1 MEFFTALS
9 VLAAICV
16 SGGVGFYLNKHLNA
30 KRIGDATELATRIVE
45 ESRKEAQAQKKE
57 ILLQGQDELFNQK
70 RELEHEFKERE
81 RELKARDRKLQEQ
94 GERLEEKL
102 EKATEKEHELLSVE
116 KDLSKKERKLAEL
129 EETLNERID
138 EQEHRLQEVSGLT
151 AEEARQRLF
160 AEIESRTRHEAAKM
174 MRLIEAEAR
183 ETADRKAKE
192 IIACSIQRYAGDYVG
207 EHTVTAVTL
216 PSEDMKGRIIGRE
229 GRNIRALE
237 AATGVDLIIDDTP
250 ETVIL
255 SAYSP
260 LRRQVA
266 KMALERLIQDG
277 RIHPARIE
285 DVVHKCEQ
293 ELEVQIREVG
303 EQATFDAGV
312 HGIHPELVRFLGQLR
327 YRTSFTQNV
336 LQHSLEV
343 SALCG
348 MMAAELGMDIKK
360 AKRAGLLHDIGKAV
374 DHEVEGPH
382 ALIGA
387 DLAKKYNESKEIL
400 HAIAA
405 HHEDQRPE
413 TALAVLVQ
421 AADSLPG
428 PVPARARNSW
438 KATSSALRIWKTS
451 LPNSTEYPK
460 RTPFRPGA
468 KSASWSIPK
477 TWMTIRPTCSV
488 RASPARLKKTLPI
501 PARSASRSSVSAG
514 PSATRNSRRS
524 SCHSREGTSVPSF
537 FMLEGIGESGPQMM
551 PPLQPSAL

>member
-1 MEFFTALS
+1 MDPLFIAAL
-9 VLAAICV
+9 VAAALL
-16 SGGVGFYLNKHLNA
+16 GVALGVFAHKRSAAKRVGDAEDLA
-30 KRIGDATELATRIVE
+30 KRIVAEA
-45 ESRKEAQAQKKE
+45 RKEAQAQKKE
-57 ILLQGQDELFNQK
+57 ILLQGQDDLFNQK
-70 RELEHEFKERE
+70 RELENEFKERE
-81 RELKARDRKLQEQ
+81 REVKARERKLEEM
-94 GERLEEKL
+94 GGRLEEKL
-102 EKATEKEHELLSVE
+102 EKATTREHELLTSE
-116 KDLSKKERKLAEL
+116 KDLARKERQLAES
-129 EETLNERID
+129 ETFLQTRIE
-138 EQEHRLQEVSGLT
+138 EQEQRLSEIAGLT
-151 AEEARQRLF
+151 ADEAKVRLF
-160 AEIESRTRHEAAKM
+160 SEIEAKTRHESARM
-174 MRLIEAEAR
+174 IRQIEMEAR

-192 IIACSIQRYAGDYVG
+192 ILCNVIQRYAGDYVN
-207 EHTVTAVTL
+207 EQTVTAVTL

-285 DVVHKCEQ
+285 DIVQKCEQ
-293 ELEVQIREVG
+293 ELDTQVREVG

-312 HGIHPELVRFLGQLR
+312 HGIHPEIVRLLGQLR

-348 MMAAELGMDIKK
+348 MMAAELGMDVKK

-387 DLAKKYNESKEIL
+387 DLAKKYNESQEII

-405 HHEDQRPE
+405 HHEDQRPS

-421 AADSLPG
+421 AADSISGARPG
-428 PVPARARNSW
+428 ARKELLENYVKRLEDW
-438 KATSSALRIWKTS
+438 KASPPALMASARH
-451 LPNSTEYPK
+451 
-460 RTPFRPGA
+460 TPFRLA
-468 KSASWSIPK
+468 
-477 TWMTIRPTCSV
+477 
-488 RASPARLKKTLPI
+488 ARF
-501 PARSASRSSVSAG
+501 A
-514 PSATRNSRRS
+514 
-524 SCHSREGTSVPSF
+524 
-537 FMLEGIGESGPQMM
+537 
-551 PPLQPSAL
+551 

>member
-421 AADSLPG
+421 AADSLSG
-428 PVPARARNSW
+428 A
-438 KATSSALRIWKTS
+438 
-451 LPNSTEYPK
+451 
-460 RTPFRPGA
+460 RPGA
-468 KSASWSIPK
+468 RKELLESYVKRLENLEEISSGFEGVEQAFAVQAGREVRILVKPDVISDDQVILLARAIAKKIEDTLDYPGQIK
-477 TWMTIRPTCSV
+477 VNVIRES
-488 RASPARLKKTLPI
+488 RAVEYAK
-501 PARSASRSSVSAG
+501 
-514 PSATRNSRRS
+514 
-524 SCHSREGTSVPSF
+524 
-537 FMLEGIGESGPQMM
+537 
-551 PPLQPSAL
+551 

>member
-1 MEFFTALS
+1 MDFLFILA
-9 VLAAICV
+9 LAAAVLVGV
-16 SGGVGFYLNKHLNA
+16 SAGALVHRWVTT
-30 KRIGDATELATRIVE
+30 KRIGDADELAKRIVE
-45 ESRKEAQAQKKE
+45 EARKEAQAQKKE
-57 ILLQGQDELFNQK
+57 ILLQGQDDLFNKK
-70 RELEHEFKERE
+70 RELENEFKERE
-81 RELKARDRKLQEQ
+81 REVKLRERKLDEM
-94 GERLEEKL
+94 GSRLEDKL
-102 EKATEKEHELLSVE
+102 EKATEKEHELLSTE
-116 KDLSKKERKLAEL
+116 KDLARKERQLAES
-129 EETLNERID
+129 EEFLQTRIE
-138 EQEHRLQEVSGLT
+138 EQEQRLAQIAGFT
-151 AEEARQRLF
+151 AEEAKERLF
-160 AEIESRTRHEAAKM
+160 SEIEAKTRHESARM
-174 MRLIEAEAR
+174 IRQIEMEAR

-192 IIACSIQRYAGDYVG
+192 ILCNVIQRYAGDYVN
-207 EHTVTAVTL
+207 EQTVTAVPL

-266 KMALERLIQDG
+266 RMALERLIQDG

-285 DVVHKCEQ
+285 DIVQKCEQ
-293 ELEVQIREVG
+293 ELDTQVREVG

-312 HGIHPELVRFLGQLR
+312 HGIHPEIVRLLGQLR

-348 MMAAELGMDIKK
+348 MMAAELGMDVKK

-387 DLAKKYNESKEIL
+387 DLAKKYNESQEII

-405 HHEDQRPE
+405 HHEDQRPS

-421 AADSLPG
+421 AADSISG
-428 PVPARARNSW
+428 A
-438 KATSSALRIWKTS
+438 
-451 LPNSTEYPK
+451 
-460 RTPFRPGA
+460 RPGA
-468 KSASWSIPK
+468 RKELLENYVK
-477 TWMTIRPTCSV
+477 
-488 RASPARLKKTLPI
+488 RL
-501 PARSASRSSVSAG
+501 
-514 PSATRNSRRS
+514 
-524 SCHSREGTSVPSF
+524 ED
-537 FMLEGIGESGPQMM
+537 LEGIATSFDGVAKAYAIQAGREIRVMVNSENVDDDTTYILCKDIAEKIEKNLTYPGQIRVTVIRERR
-551 PPLQPSAL
+551 AVGFAK

>member
-9 VLAAICV
+9 VLAAICL

-421 AADSLPG
+421 AADSLSG
-428 PVPARARNSW
+428 A
-438 KATSSALRIWKTS
+438 
-451 LPNSTEYPK
+451 
-460 RTPFRPGA
+460 RPGA
-468 KSASWSIPK
+468 RKELLESYVKRLEDLENIASEFDGVSKAYAIQAGRE
-477 TWMTIRPTCSV
+477 IRVMVNSENVDDDQTYMLCKGITGKIEENLTYPGQIRVTV
-488 RASPARLKKTLPI
+488 IRERRAVGYEK
-501 PARSASRSSVSAG
+501 
-514 PSATRNSRRS
+514 
-524 SCHSREGTSVPSF
+524 
-537 FMLEGIGESGPQMM
+537 
-551 PPLQPSAL
+551 

>member
-9 VLAAICV
+9 VLAAICL

-81 RELKARDRKLQEQ
+81 RELKARDRKLKEQ
-94 GERLEEKL
+94 GERRAETL

-421 AADSLPG
+421 AADSLSG
-428 PVPARARNSW
+428 A
-438 KATSSALRIWKTS
+438 
-451 LPNSTEYPK
+451 
-460 RTPFRPGA
+460 RPGA
-468 KSASWSIPK
+468 RKELLESYVKRLEDLENIASEFDGVSKAYAIQAGRE
-477 TWMTIRPTCSV
+477 IRVMVNSENVDDDQTYMLCKGITGKIEENLTYPGQIRVTV
-488 RASPARLKKTLPI
+488 IRERRAVGYAK
-501 PARSASRSSVSAG
+501 
-514 PSATRNSRRS
+514 
-524 SCHSREGTSVPSF
+524 
-537 FMLEGIGESGPQMM
+537 
-551 PPLQPSAL
+551 

>member
-9 VLAAICV
+9 VLAAICL

-421 AADSLPG
+421 AADSLSG
-428 PVPARARNSW
+428 A
-438 KATSSALRIWKTS
+438 
-451 LPNSTEYPK
+451 
-460 RTPFRPGA
+460 RPGA
-468 KSASWSIPK
+468 RKELLESYVKRLEDLENIASEFDGVSKAYAIQAGRE
-477 TWMTIRPTCSV
+477 IRVMVNSENVDDDQTYMPCKGITGKIEENLTYPGQIRV
-488 RASPARLKKTLPI
+488 TVIRERRAVGYAK
-501 PARSASRSSVSAG
+501 
-514 PSATRNSRRS
+514 
-524 SCHSREGTSVPSF
+524 
-537 FMLEGIGESGPQMM
+537 
-551 PPLQPSAL
+551 

>member
-1 MEFFTALS
+1 MPWTMLSAGSFMTLHKRASARLYKGRGFMEFFTALS
-9 VLAAICV
+9 VLAAICL

-421 AADSLPG
+421 AADSLSG
-428 PVPARARNSW
+428 A
-438 KATSSALRIWKTS
+438 
-451 LPNSTEYPK
+451 
-460 RTPFRPGA
+460 RPGA
-468 KSASWSIPK
+468 RKELLESYVKRLEDLENIASEFDGVSKAYAIQAGRE
-477 TWMTIRPTCSV
+477 IRVMVNSENVDDDQTYMLCKGITGKIEENLTYPGQIRVTV
-488 RASPARLKKTLPI
+488 IRERRAVGYAK
-501 PARSASRSSVSAG
+501 
-514 PSATRNSRRS
+514 
-524 SCHSREGTSVPSF
+524 
-537 FMLEGIGESGPQMM
+537 
-551 PPLQPSAL
+551 

>member
-1 MEFFTALS
+1 MEFIDIVIAAVG
-9 VLAAICV
+9 VLIG
-16 SGGVGFYLNKHLNA
+16 GGVGMALHKTMST
-30 KRIGDATELATRIVE
+30 KRIGDADELAKRIVE
-45 ESRKEAQAQKKE
+45 EARKEAQAQKKE
-57 ILLQGQDELFNQK
+57 ILIQGQDDLFNQK
-70 RELEHEFKERE
+70 REMEIEFKERE
-81 RELKARDRKLQEQ
+81 RELKARERKLEEI
-94 GERLEEKL
+94 GGRLEEKL
-102 EKATEKEHELLSVE
+102 EKATAKEHEMLAAE
-116 KDLSKKERKLAEL
+116 KELTRKERQLAESEEYLTIRINEQEQRL
-129 EETLNERID
+129 EEI
-138 EQEHRLQEVSGLT
+138 SGLT
-151 AEEARQRLF
+151 VEEAKARLF
-160 AEIESRTRHEAAKM
+160 EEVEARTRHEAARM
-174 MRLIEAEAR
+174 IRVIESEAK

-192 IIACSIQRYAGDYVG
+192 ILCNVIQRYAGDYVG
-207 EHTVTAVTL
+207 EQTVTAVTL

-260 LRRQVA
+260 LRRQIA

-285 DVVHKCEQ
+285 DIVQKCEQ
-293 ELEVQIREVG
+293 ELDVQVREVG

-312 HGIHPELVRFLGQLR
+312 HGIHPEIVRLLGQLR

-387 DLAKKYNESKEIL
+387 DIAKKYNEAKDIV

-405 HHEDQRPE
+405 HHEDQRPS

-421 AADSLPG
+421 AADSLSG
-428 PVPARARNSW
+428 A
-438 KATSSALRIWKTS
+438 
-451 LPNSTEYPK
+451 
-460 RTPFRPGA
+460 RPGA
-468 KSASWSIPK
+468 RKELLENYVK
-477 TWMTIRPTCSV
+477 
-488 RASPARLKKTLPI
+488 RL
-501 PARSASRSSVSAG
+501 
-514 PSATRNSRRS
+514 
-524 SCHSREGTSVPSF
+524 ED
-537 FMLEGIGESGPQMM
+537 LEGIATGFEGVAKAYAIQAGREIRVMVNSESVDDDTTYVLCKDIAEKIEKNLTYPGQIRVTVIRERR
-551 PPLQPSAL
+551 AVGFAK

>member
-1 MEFFTALS
+1 MDILTIVAA
-9 VLAAICV
+9 VLALL
-16 SGGVGFYLNKHLNA
+16 VGAALGYVLQSRA
-30 KRIGDATELATRIVE
+30 TTKRIGDADELAKRIVE
-45 ESRKEAQAQKKE
+45 EARKEAQAQKKE
-57 ILLQGQDELFNQK
+57 ILLQGQDDLYNQK
-70 RELEHEFKERE
+70 RELENEFKERE
-81 RELKARDRKLQEQ
+81 REVKNRERKLEEM
-94 GERLEEKL
+94 GDRLEERL
-102 EKATEKEHELLSVE
+102 GKATEKEHELLATE
-116 KDLSKKERKLAEL
+116 KELARKERQLAEN
-129 EETLNERID
+129 EEYLQGRIE
-138 EQEHRLQEVSGLT
+138 EQEQRLSEIAGLT
-151 AEEARQRLF
+151 ADEARERLL
-160 AEIESRTRHEAAKM
+160 AEIEARTRHESARM
-174 MRLIEAEAR
+174 IRQIETEAR

-192 IIACSIQRYAGDYVG
+192 ILCSVIQRYAGDYVN
-207 EHTVTAVTL
+207 EQTVTAVSL

-285 DVVHKCEQ
+285 DIVQKCEQ
-293 ELEVQIREVG
+293 ELDAQVREVG

-312 HGIHPELVRFLGQLR
+312 HGIHPEIVRLLGQLR

-348 MMAAELGMDIKK
+348 MMAAELGMDVKK

-387 DLAKKYNESKEIL
+387 DIAKKYNEGKDIV

-405 HHEDQRPE
+405 HHEDQRPS

-421 AADSLPG
+421 AADSISG
-428 PVPARARNSW
+428 A
-438 KATSSALRIWKTS
+438 
-451 LPNSTEYPK
+451 
-460 RTPFRPGA
+460 RPGA
-468 KSASWSIPK
+468 RKELLENYVKRLEDLENIATSFDGVSKAYAIQAGRE
-477 TWMTIRPTCSV
+477 IRVMVNPESV
-488 RASPARLKKTLPI
+488 DDDTTYLLCKDIAEKIEKNLTYPGQIRVTVIRERRASGFAK
-501 PARSASRSSVSAG
+501 
-514 PSATRNSRRS
+514 
-524 SCHSREGTSVPSF
+524 
-537 FMLEGIGESGPQMM
+537 
-551 PPLQPSAL
+551 

>member
-1 MEFFTALS
+1 MLTAAPQGATFVRPDRTGGNIMDILTIVLL
-9 VLAAICV
+9 VLALL
-16 SGGVGFYLNKHLNA
+16 VGAALGYVLQSRA
-30 KRIGDATELATRIVE
+30 TTKRIGDADELARRIVE
-45 ESRKEAQAQKKE
+45 EARKEAQAQKKE
-57 ILLQGQDELFNQK
+57 ILVQGQDDLYNQK
-70 RELEHEFKERE
+70 REQENEFKERE
-81 RELKARDRKLQEQ
+81 REIKNRERKLEEM
-94 GERLEEKL
+94 GDRLEERL
-102 EKATEKEHELLSVE
+102 GKATEKEHELLAAE
-116 KDLSKKERKLAEL
+116 KNLARKERQL
-129 EETLNERID
+129 EENEEYLQTRIE
-138 EQEHRLQEVSGLT
+138 EQEQRLSEIAGLT
-151 AEEARQRLF
+151 ADEARERLF
-160 AEIESRTRHEAAKM
+160 ADIEARTRHESARM
-174 MRLIEAEAR
+174 IRQIETEAR

-192 IIACSIQRYAGDYVG
+192 ILCSVIQRYAGDYVN
-207 EHTVTAVTL
+207 EQTVTAVSL

-285 DVVHKCEQ
+285 DIVQKCEQ
-293 ELEVQIREVG
+293 ELDAQVREVG

-312 HGIHPELVRFLGQLR
+312 HGIHPEIIRLLGQLR

-348 MMAAELGMDIKK
+348 MMAAELGMDVKK

-387 DLAKKYNESKEIL
+387 DIAKKYNEGKDIV

-405 HHEDQRPE
+405 HHEDQRPS

-421 AADSLPG
+421 AADSISG
-428 PVPARARNSW
+428 A
-438 KATSSALRIWKTS
+438 
-451 LPNSTEYPK
+451 
-460 RTPFRPGA
+460 RPGA
-468 KSASWSIPK
+468 RKELLENYVKRLEDLENIATSFDGVAKAYAIQAGRE
-477 TWMTIRPTCSV
+477 IRVMVNPESV
-488 RASPARLKKTLPI
+488 DDDSTYLLCKDIAEKIEKNLTYPGQIRVTVIRERRASGFAK
-501 PARSASRSSVSAG
+501 
-514 PSATRNSRRS
+514 
-524 SCHSREGTSVPSF
+524 
-537 FMLEGIGESGPQMM
+537 
-551 PPLQPSAL
+551 

>member
-9 VLAAICV
+9 VLAAICL

-183 ETADRKAKE
+183 ETADRKAKD

-421 AADSLPG
+421 AADSLSG
-428 PVPARARNSW
+428 A
-438 KATSSALRIWKTS
+438 
-451 LPNSTEYPK
+451 
-460 RTPFRPGA
+460 RPGA
-468 KSASWSIPK
+468 RKELLESYVKRLEDLENIASEFDGVSKAYAIQAGRE
-477 TWMTIRPTCSV
+477 IRVMVNSENVDDDQTYMLCKGITGKIEENLTYPGQIRVTV
-488 RASPARLKKTLPI
+488 IRERRAVGYAK
-501 PARSASRSSVSAG
+501 
-514 PSATRNSRRS
+514 
-524 SCHSREGTSVPSF
+524 
-537 FMLEGIGESGPQMM
+537 
-551 PPLQPSAL
+551 

>member
-1 MEFFTALS
+1 MGLMIFAYIAIGA
-9 VLAAICV
+9 VLGAGTGYLLHRYV
-16 SGGVGFYLNKHLNA
+16 SA
-30 KRIGDATELATRIVE
+30 KRIGDANELAKRIVE
-45 ESRKEAQAQKKE
+45 EARKEAQAQKKE
-57 ILLQGQDELFNQK
+57 ILLQGQDEIFNQK
-70 RELEHEFKERE
+70 RELENEFKERE
-81 RELKARDRKLQEQ
+81 RELKARDRKLEEQ

-102 EKATEKEHELLSVE
+102 EKATQKEHEVLAIE
-116 KDLSKKERKLAEL
+116 KELTRKERRLATLEEEL
-129 EETLNERID
+129 EGKIA
-138 EQEHRLQEVSGLT
+138 EQDHRLEEVSGLT
-151 AEEARQRLF
+151 AEEARARIMEEVE
-160 AEIESRTRHEAAKM
+160 ARTRHESAKM
-174 MRLIEAEAR
+174 IRVIEMEAR

-192 IIACSIQRYAGDYVG
+192 ILASAIQRYAGDFVG
-207 EHTVTAVTL
+207 EQTVTAVTL

-285 DVVHKCEQ
+285 DIVRKCEQ
-293 ELEVQIREVG
+293 ELEVQVREVG

-312 HGIHPELVRFLGQLR
+312 HGIHPDIIKLLGQLR
-327 YRTSFTQNV
+327 YRTSFSQNV

-387 DLAKKYNESKEIL
+387 DIAKKYGEGKDII

-405 HHEDQRPE
+405 HHEDQPPK

-421 AADSLPG
+421 AADSISG
-428 PVPARARNSW
+428 A
-438 KATSSALRIWKTS
+438 
-451 LPNSTEYPK
+451 
-460 RTPFRPGA
+460 RPGA
-468 KSASWSIPK
+468 RKELLENYVKRLEDLENIATGFEGVSKVYAIQAGRE
-477 TWMTIRPTCSV
+477 IRVMVNSENVDDDQTYMLCKDIAAKIEKNLTYPGQIRVTV
-488 RASPARLKKTLPI
+488 IRERRAVGYAK
-501 PARSASRSSVSAG
+501 
-514 PSATRNSRRS
+514 
-524 SCHSREGTSVPSF
+524 
-537 FMLEGIGESGPQMM
+537 
-551 PPLQPSAL
+551 

>member
-1 MEFFTALS
+1 MIFAYIAIGA
-9 VLAAICV
+9 VLGAGTGYLLHRYV
-16 SGGVGFYLNKHLNA
+16 SA
-30 KRIGDATELATRIVE
+30 KRIGDANELAKRIVE
-45 ESRKEAQAQKKE
+45 EARKEAQAQKKE
-57 ILLQGQDELFNQK
+57 ILLQGQDEIFNQK
-70 RELEHEFKERE
+70 RELENEFKERE
-81 RELKARDRKLQEQ
+81 RELKARDRKLEEQ

-102 EKATEKEHELLSVE
+102 EKATQKEHEVLAIE
-116 KDLSKKERKLAEL
+116 KELTRKERRLATLEEEL
-129 EETLNERID
+129 EGKIA
-138 EQEHRLQEVSGLT
+138 EQDHRLEEVSGLT
-151 AEEARQRLF
+151 AEEARARIMEEVE
-160 AEIESRTRHEAAKM
+160 ARTRHESAKM
-174 MRLIEAEAR
+174 IRVIEMEAR

-192 IIACSIQRYAGDYVG
+192 ILASAIQRYAGDYVG
-207 EHTVTAVTL
+207 EQTVTAVTL

-285 DVVHKCEQ
+285 DIVRKCEQ
-293 ELEVQIREVG
+293 ELEVQVREVG

-312 HGIHPELVRFLGQLR
+312 HGIHPDIIKLLGQLR
-327 YRTSFTQNV
+327 YRTSFSQNV

-387 DLAKKYNESKEIL
+387 DIAKKYGEGKDII

-405 HHEDQRPE
+405 HHEDQPPK

-421 AADSLPG
+421 AADSISG
-428 PVPARARNSW
+428 A
-438 KATSSALRIWKTS
+438 
-451 LPNSTEYPK
+451 
-460 RTPFRPGA
+460 RPGA
-468 KSASWSIPK
+468 RKELLENYVKRLEDLENIATGFEGVSKVYAIQAGRE
-477 TWMTIRPTCSV
+477 IRVMVNSENVDDDQTYMLCKDIAAKIEKNLTYPGQIRVTV
-488 RASPARLKKTLPI
+488 IRERRAVGYAK
-501 PARSASRSSVSAG
+501 
-514 PSATRNSRRS
+514 
-524 SCHSREGTSVPSF
+524 
-537 FMLEGIGESGPQMM
+537 
-551 PPLQPSAL
+551 

>member
-1 MEFFTALS
+1 MDPLFIAALVAAALLGVALG
-9 VLAAICV
+9 VLAHKRSAAKR
-16 SGGVGFYLNKHLNA
+16 VGDAEDLA
-30 KRIGDATELATRIVE
+30 KRIVAEA
-45 ESRKEAQAQKKE
+45 RKEAQAQKKE
-57 ILLQGQDELFNQK
+57 LLLQGQDDLFNQK
-70 RELEHEFKERE
+70 RELENEFKERE
-81 RELKARDRKLQEQ
+81 REVKARERKLEEM
-94 GERLEEKL
+94 GGRLEEKL
-102 EKATEKEHELLSVE
+102 EKATTREHELLTSE
-116 KDLSKKERKLAEL
+116 KDLARKERQLGESEIFL
-129 EETLNERID
+129 QTRIE
-138 EQEHRLQEVSGLT
+138 EQEQRLSEIAGLT
-151 AEEARQRLF
+151 ADEAKARLF
-160 AEIESRTRHEAAKM
+160 SEIEAKTRHESARM
-174 MRLIEAEAR
+174 IRQIEMEAR

-192 IIACSIQRYAGDYVG
+192 ILCNVIQRYAGDYVN
-207 EHTVTAVTL
+207 EQTVTAVTL

-285 DVVHKCEQ
+285 DIVQKCEQ
-293 ELEVQIREVG
+293 ELDAQVREVG

-312 HGIHPELVRFLGQLR
+312 HGIHPEIVRLLGQLR

-348 MMAAELGMDIKK
+348 MMAAELGMDVKK

-387 DLAKKYNESKEIL
+387 DIAKKYNESQEII

-405 HHEDQRPE
+405 HHEDQRPS

-421 AADSLPG
+421 AADSISG
-428 PVPARARNSW
+428 A
-438 KATSSALRIWKTS
+438 
-451 LPNSTEYPK
+451 
-460 RTPFRPGA
+460 RPGA
-468 KSASWSIPK
+468 RKELLENYVK
-477 TWMTIRPTCSV
+477 
-488 RASPARLKKTLPI
+488 RL
-501 PARSASRSSVSAG
+501 
-514 PSATRNSRRS
+514 
-524 SCHSREGTSVPSF
+524 ED
-537 FMLEGIGESGPQMM
+537 LEGIATSFDGVSKAYAIQAGREIRVMVNSDMVDDDTTYILCKDIAEKIEKNLTYPGQIRVTVIRERRAVG
-551 PPLQPSAL
+551 LAK